1 MGKYFFSLSGEHLV
15 PWHDYQSISKTF
27 SCVITR
33 WRRQGA
39 QEQREELLT
48 REFYT
53 RIHKSLFQKMQK
65 RIVPG
70 KECVQ
75 GMDWKFFS
83 IESILK
89 ERRWEKLEPNK
100 SLYQQGQCLQCGRPS
115 SCPNQK
121 LCLNLKSWARL
132 DSCPYSHSVQA
143 SGQHSFQWDKLFHL
157 NSSQLKGY
165 NFKECHEKM
174 EVFILAILFSMWFY
188 SVSPFLFISCFTS

>member
-1 MGKYFFSLSGEHLV
+1 
-15 PWHDYQSISKTF
+15 
-27 SCVITR
+27 
-33 WRRQGA
+33 
-39 QEQREELLT
+39 
-48 REFYT
+48 
-53 RIHKSLFQKMQK
+53 MQK

-89 ERRWEKLEPNK
+89 EKRWEKLEPNK
-100 SLYQQGQCLQCGRPS
+100 SLYRQGQCLQCGRPS

-132 DSCPYSHSVQA
+132 DSCPYSHSVQK
-143 SGQHSFQWDKLFHL
+143 SGQHSFQWDRLLHL
-157 NSSQLKGY
+157 NSSQPKGY

-174 EVFILAILFSMWFY
+174 RFSYLQFYSPCDFILFLPSFSFPL
-188 SVSPFLFISCFTS
+188 SPANSDSHHYASALLLQPLRGLP